1 VFSMAKRKPKVI
13 TRVPII
19 RKAII
24 LPKEVKAYL
33 RLLQMQEE
41 TREDDILEIVRHYE
55 MLARKVIGKAG
66 YSVVSHK
73 EPTKSKRWIHFE
85 RVYEICRMQQWDGKL
100 YIESQFQRL
109 GGIPMAHMMYSVRA
123 LRYFTNYL
131 ADIKRKS
138 EKDVGGKK
146 KEKGR
151 QTLSSREEVIE
162 GVISSAETLN
172 TYIKQSIMDDKA
184 QYKAIKI
191 YQAWREL
198 SPYYLWSV
206 PWFHDV
212 VSTMTGDSNR
222 EKLVMKE
229 FNMIHESKTLQEL
242 IEKTVKEVESH
253 FSIPPNIK
261 LG

>member
-1 VFSMAKRKPKVI
+1 MAKRKPKI
-13 TRVPII
+13 IKRVPII

-24 LPKEVKAYL
+24 LPQEVKAYL
-33 RLLQMQEE
+33 KLLQLQEE

-66 YSVVSHK
+66 YCVVSPK

-85 RVYEICRMQQWDGKL
+85 RVYEVCRMQHWDGKL
-100 YIESQFQRL
+100 YIESQFKRL
-109 GGIPMAHMMYSVRA
+109 GGVPMAHMMYSVA
-123 LRYFTNYL
+123 AMRYFTNYL
-131 ADIKRKS
+131 ANIKRMS

-151 QTLSSREEVIE
+151 RTLSGREEVIE
-162 GVISSAETLN
+162 GVITSAEVLN
-172 TYIKQSIMDDKA
+172 TYISKSIMDDKA

-212 VSTMTGDSNR
+212 VSTMTGESNR

-229 FNMIHESKTLQEL
+229 FNMIHETKSLQEL
-242 IEKTVKEVESH
+242 IRKTVTEVESH
-253 FSIPPNIK
+253 FNIPPNIA